1 MDQAVDELAEVRSA
15 VNVRGS
21 SGVWPMS
28 TNLDNP
34 RHQRLSYIRRARCS
48 RMECLFDRVLPR
60 SKHAMSDDLQNDR
73 DLSMFLAGVNC

>member
-21 SGVWPMS
+21 TSVWPMS
-28 TNLDNP
+28 TNLDNL
-34 RHQRLSYIRRARCS
+34 RQLRLSYSRRARCS
-48 RMECLFDRVLPR
+48 RMQRLFDRVLPR

-73 DLSMFLAGVNC
+73 DLPMLLAGVNC